1 MESGCA
7 LWRTTV
13 CRNVCILLACS
24 MILSCPLDA
33 MAQRKKSA
41 GAKKRTP
48 ARQKAQPRPRS
59 KVPISRDFESAFIAG
74 YKQFQQLNAV
84 KAELAKAAPAKKD
97 ALRAKFAQQLKVTA
111 ESLQR
116 ALKLIDSRRLK
127 DMPAID
133 YDKYRAIKEK
143 VEFSEKI
150 TDDEKQYFNAAGSIK
165 RQHQVRYLLAYV
177 YTAMQRYYEAG
188 ILGEFVAQH
197 YDPRE
202 SMALDCAYF
211 ALSAYLRAYKQADA
225 DRNTA
230 EVALLLRVTRL
241 IDSKWS
247 SSARADEARMT
258 MARLYHR
265 RQRPKLA
272 AEWYD
277 KISKTS
283 ADYPQAQ
290 LAAGQSFWSLY
301 LNSLQMPP
309 ERRPDAQQLQSWQ
322 EIAENRLRSGID
334 AVQQSLKKQ
343 KAQADETQQQFELRA
358 TDELTAGKV
367 SLAQLVIYKRKPLE
381 AIALLTDGFLPVVD
395 AVTVDDENQRPKTGQ
410 TSRAFASQAY
420 QLLLRAH
427 VGAQQLVKAQEAM
440 ARLEAIA
447 GEADAGALTA
457 IYVQIGRKL
466 ETELTLSKEDPERI
480 QQLQETFEGFL
491 GTLSKRREGL
501 TLGTS
506 LWIAETYAAFADGA
520 VDEAAAASYFERA
533 SDAYQRIIDRDED
546 LSDAQRVNIQMRLI
560 RSRRKARQ
568 FDAALE
574 LVGELLKSQPKA
586 LDVQNEA
593 TQILQTQA
601 AADRSPD
608 RYRAAML
615 GVTLP
620 KSSADVWG
628 WSRMATILQRSLE
641 KNRANQTF
649 KTRLLEARLHL
660 AECRH
665 AIAQLLSD
673 KQQRQKELEK
683 AKLELRA
690 LWTVFGQG
698 LNAEWAAKFDLVYQK
713 VLKDLGEPPQG
724 LADIDDV

>member
-1 MESGCA
+1 MESRCA
-7 LWRTTV
+7 LWWIAV
-13 CRNVCILLACS
+13 CRNLCALIACC
-24 MILSCPLDA
+24 MILACPLDV

-41 GAKKRTP
+41 ESKTKT
-48 ARQKAQPRPRS
+48 RQKAQSRPRS
-59 KVPISRDFESAFIAG
+59 KLPIPRNFESAFIAG
-74 YKQFQQLNAV
+74 YKQFQQLNRV
-84 KAELAKAAPAKKD
+84 KAELAKGGPDKAE
-97 ALRAKFAQQLKVTA
+97 ALRAKFAQQLTVTA
-111 ESLQR
+111 ESLRR
-116 ALKLIDSRRLK
+116 ALKLIDARRLK

-150 TDDEKQYFNAAGSIK
+150 TDDEKQFFKATGSIK
-165 RQHQVRYLLAYV
+165 QQHQVRYLLAYV
-177 YTAMQRYYEAG
+177 YTQMQRYYEAG

-225 DRNTA
+225 DRNTS
-230 EVALLLRVTRL
+230 EMALLLRVTRL

-277 KISKTS
+277 KISKT
-283 ADYPQAQ
+283 APDFAQAQ

-301 LNSLQMPP
+301 LNSLQMPL
-309 ERRPDAQQLQSWQ
+309 ERRPDVKQLQAWQ
-322 EIAENRLRSGID
+322 EIAETRLRNGID
-334 AVQQSLKKQ
+334 SVQQNLKKQ

-358 TDELTAGKV
+358 TDALTAGKV
-367 SLAQLVIYKRKPLE
+367 SLAQLLIYKRKPVE
-381 AIALLTDGFLPVVD
+381 AIALLSDGFLPVVD
-395 AVTVDDENQRPKTGQ
+395 AVAVADESQRPKTGQ

-427 VGAQQLVKAQEAM
+427 VGAQQLEKAQDAM
-440 ARLEAIA
+440 ARLETIA

-466 ETELTLSKEDPERI
+466 ETELSLSRDDPERI
-480 QQLQETFEGFL
+480 QQLQQTFEGFL
-491 GTLSKRREGL
+491 GTLSKRSEGL

-520 VDEAAAASYFERA
+520 VDETAAASYNERA
-533 SDAYQRIIDRDED
+533 SDAYQRIIDRDEK

-574 LVGELLKSQPKA
+574 LVGQLLKSQPKA
-586 LDVQNEA
+586 LDVQTEA
-593 TQILQTQA
+593 AQILEAQA
-601 AADRSPD
+601 AADRSAD

-615 GVTLP
+615 GVRLP

-628 WSRMATILQRSLE
+628 WSRMASILQRTLE
-641 KNRANQTF
+641 KSRANQTF
-649 KTRLLEARLHL
+649 KTRLLESRLHL
-660 AECRH
+660 AECRY
-665 AIAQLLSD
+665 AIAQLLD
-673 KQQRQKELEK
+673 DNQQRQDELQK
-683 AKLELRA
+683 AKLEIRA
-690 LWTVFGQG
+690 LWTVLGTT
-698 LNAEWAAKFDLVYQK
+698 LNAEWSAKFDLIYQR

-724 LADIDDV
+724 LADIDDA